1 MDDQGLQNLRYDP
14 VRITCMTKEIWAT
27 VMSRSDCLREPDF
40 TLIGTRDLR
49 NMFEL
54 YDEYFLGHYFR
65 DRMKDRVRLRLS
77 PGMSRAAGKT
87 IVRRDGTFE
96 IRMATDLFFQTFDT
110 VQREVK
116 INGIVCHD
124 RLEAFQRTLE
134 HEIVHVLEAVLYG
147 RTSCSGDRFRS
158 MARDIFGHT
167 EVTHGLV
174 TAKEIAGMSCGL
186 RVGCNAA
193 FEVDGRPYKGIITR
207 ITKRATVMVE
217 DPEGVFVDG
226 KGRRFTKVYVPLGL
240 LRPAKGGR
248 G

>member
-40 TLIGTRDLR
+40 TVIGTRDLR

-65 DRMKDRVRLRLS
+65 DRMNDRVRLRLS
-77 PGMSRAAGKT
+77 PRMTRAAGKT
-87 IVRRDGTFE
+87 LVGRDGTFE
-96 IRMATDLFFQTFDT
+96 IRMATDLFFQTFDA

-134 HEIVHVLEAVLYG
+134 HEIVHILEAVLHG

-167 EVTHGLV
+167 DVTHQLV
-174 TAKEIAGMSCGL
+174 TAREIAGRSCGL
-186 RVGCNAA
+186 RVGCRAV
-193 FEVDGRPYKGIITR
+193 FEVEGRRYEGVITR

-217 DPEGVFVDG
+217 DPEGGFVDG
-226 KGRRFTKVYVPLGL
+226 KGRRHSKFYIPLGL
-240 LRPAKGGR
+240 LRPAERGR
-248 G
+248 